1 MTDRIVIIG
10 GGLAAATAAEEL
22 RTAGFTGSVRLL
34 AGEQHHPY
42 IRPPLSKAYLTGQ
55 DDRDSVFV
63 HPADWY
69 PEQDVELSLG
79 AHVDRIEDG
88 RVVLSGGEEVPFDRL
103 LIATGAVPRRLN
115 LPGSDADGI
124 HYLRTLDDS
133 ELLKGVL
140 AEPGHRVVVVG
151 AGWIGLEL
159 AAAARGAGQE
169 VTVVAPED
177 VPLAGPLGVE
187 LGTMF
192 RELHEAHG
200 VTFHLGTGVQGFE
213 VADGHVTGVVT
224 EAGVLPADVVI
235 VGVGVAPATELAQAA
250 GLEIDNGILVDEH
263 LQTSRP
269 GVYAAGDVA
278 NAMHPVLGRRMRN
291 EHWANAIASGK
302 VAGRSMAGQDAVLDD
317 IPYFYTDQYDLGME
331 YSGYPPLTRDAEV
344 VIRGDRAGREL
355 IAFWLAGGRVVAGMN
370 VNIWDVNEEIQR
382 LIRDEVAVTAAQLA
396 DPSVELSSLT

>member
-22 RTAGFTGSVRLL
+22 RTAGFTGSIRLL
-34 AGEQHHPY
+34 AGEPHHPY
-42 IRPPLSKAYLTGQ
+42 IRPPLSKAYLNGQ

-69 PEQDVELSLG
+69 GEQDVVLSLG
-79 AHVDRIEDG
+79 ARADRIEDG
-88 RVVLSGGEEVPFDRL
+88 RVVLADGEAVPFDRL

-115 LPGSDADGI
+115 LPGSDAEGI

-133 ELLKGVL
+133 EALKAVL

-159 AAAARGAGQE
+159 AAAAREAGQD
-169 VTVVAPED
+169 VTVVAPET
-177 VPLAGPLGVE
+177 VPLAGPLGDE

-192 RELHEAHG
+192 RELHEAHD
-200 VTFHLGTGVQGFE
+200 VVFRLGTGVQGFE
-213 VADGHVTGVVT
+213 VADGRVTGVAT
-224 EAGVLPADVVI
+224 EAGVLSADVVI
-235 VGVGVAPATELAQAA
+235 VGVGVAPSTELAQAA

-269 GVYAAGDVA
+269 GIYAAGDVA

-291 EHWANAIASGK
+291 EHWANAIAGGK

-355 IAFWLAGGRVVAGMN
+355 IAFWVAGGRVVAGMN

-382 LIRDEVAVTAAQLA
+382 LIRDEVVVTAAQLA

>member
-1 MTDRIVIIG
+1 MTESIVIIG

-63 HPADWY
+63 HPAQWY
-69 PEQDVELSLG
+69 RDQDVEVSLG
-79 AHVDRIEDG
+79 AHVDRIDDG
-88 RVVLSGGEEVPFDRL
+88 RVVLAGGEEVPFDRL
-103 LIATGAVPRRLN
+103 LIATGAVPRRLH

-133 ELLKGVL
+133 EALKAVL
-140 AEPGHRVVVVG
+140 AEPGHHVVVVG
-151 AGWIGLEL
+151 SGWIGLEL
-159 AAAARGAGQE
+159 AAAARGAGQD
-169 VTVVAPED
+169 VTVVAPEQ
-177 VPLAGPLGVE
+177 VPLAGPLGTE

-192 RELHEAHG
+192 RELHETNG

-213 VADGHVTGVVT
+213 AADGHVTGVAT

-235 VGVGVAPATELAQAA
+235 VGVGVAPSTELAEAA
-250 GLEIDNGILVDEH
+250 GLDIDNGILVDEH

-269 GVYAAGDVA
+269 GIYAAGDVA
-278 NAMHPVLGRRMRN
+278 NAMHPVLGARMRN

-344 VIRGDRAGREL
+344 VIRGDRAAREL
-355 IAFWLAGGRVVAGMN
+355 IAFWVADGRVVAGMN

-382 LIRDEVAVTAAQLA
+382 LIRDKVSVTAAQLA